1 MLNNNNHQNWS
12 VTDDA
17 NDLIKQTKEI
27 IMQTSIYQNL
37 RGQTRTPTS
46 GGP

>member
-17 NDLIKQTKEI
+17 NDLIKKKEI

-37 RGQTRTPTS
+37 TGQTRIPTS